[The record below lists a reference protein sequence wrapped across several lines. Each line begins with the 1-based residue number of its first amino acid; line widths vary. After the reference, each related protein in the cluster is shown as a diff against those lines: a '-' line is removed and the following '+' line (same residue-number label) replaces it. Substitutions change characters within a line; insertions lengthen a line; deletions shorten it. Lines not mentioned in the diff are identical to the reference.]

1 MINQINPRI
10 SVIIPIYNKENC
22 ILNTLNSVH
31 NQTYTNFELIII
43 DGGSTDKSLEII
55 KDFNDTRLTIYAQTG
70 KGVSS
75 ARNEGASYAKG
86 ELIAFLDADDEWKPN
101 YLQTI
106 WELYQKYPDA
116 GIYATAY
123 EIQTETYKT
132 EIKCTDVPEKYTGI
146 LPSYYHAIATG
157 PQPII
162 TSGITIPKKIF
173 DIMGGFNENMR
184 IGEDLDMWAR
194 IALQYPV
201 AYTST
206 PLCTYYTNTEN
217 NHKSTIHN
225 EEHGNIPFIDYL
237 EHYRSIKNT
246 PIETDEN
253 ISLYISYLYVLQA
266 QKYAAVGKK
275 KEAKRSLSKATHHK
289 ILLKKI
295 GCWIYIHLPEKYFKM
310 ILKIT
315 GKVTKIGQTL

>member
-1 MINQINPRI
+1 MPL
-10 SVIIPIYNKENC
+10 YNKEKSLQKT
-22 ILNTLNSVH
+22 IASVL
-31 NQTYTNFELIII
+31 NQTYTDFQIIII
-43 DGGSTDKSLEII
+43 DGGSTDKSLDIVRDC
-55 KDFNDTRLTIYAQTG
+55 KDARLTLHVQTG

-75 ARNEGASYAKG
+75 ARNEGVSYAKG

-132 EIKCTDVPEKYTGI
+132 EIKCTDVPEKFTGI
-146 LPSYYHAIATG
+146 IPSYYHAIATG

-162 TSGITIPKKIF
+162 TSGIAIPKKIF
-173 DIMGGFNENMR
+173 DKMRGFNENMR

-194 IALQYPV
+194 IALEYPV
-201 AYTST
+201 AYTSA

-217 NHKSTIHN
+217 NHKTVIHN
-225 EEHGNIPFIDYL
+225 EEYGNIPFIDYL

-266 QKYAAVGKK
+266 QKYAAIGKK
-275 KEAKRSLSKATHHK
+275 KEAKRSLSKATHQK
-289 ILLKKI
+289 IFVKKI
-295 GCWIYIHLPEKYFKM
+295 GCWIYITLPEKYFKK

>member
-1 MINQINPRI
+1 
-10 SVIIPIYNKENC
+10 
-22 ILNTLNSVH
+22 
-31 NQTYTNFELIII
+31 
-43 DGGSTDKSLEII
+43 
-55 KDFNDTRLTIYAQTG
+55 
-70 KGVSS
+70 
-75 ARNEGASYAKG
+75 
-86 ELIAFLDADDEWKPN
+86 
-101 YLQTI
+101 
-106 WELYQKYPDA
+106 
-116 GIYATAY
+116 
-123 EIQTETYKT
+123 
-132 EIKCTDVPEKYTGI
+132 
-146 LPSYYHAIATG
+146 
-157 PQPII
+157 
-162 TSGITIPKKIF
+162 
-173 DIMGGFNENMR
+173 MR

-217 NHKSTIHN
+217 NHKTVIHN
-225 EEHGNIPFIDYL
+225 EEHDNIPFIDYL